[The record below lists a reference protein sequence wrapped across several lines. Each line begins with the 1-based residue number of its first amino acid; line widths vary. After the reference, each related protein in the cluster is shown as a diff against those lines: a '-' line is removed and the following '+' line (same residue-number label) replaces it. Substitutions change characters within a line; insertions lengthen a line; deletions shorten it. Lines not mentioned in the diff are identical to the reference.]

1 MKQRSDNKKTICFLN
16 SVRGEEL
23 YQAFYQIGLTDID
36 KLIGIKLILQ
46 AAFLKLTKGDKDAN

>member
-1 MKQRSDNKKTICFLN
+1 MKQKLDNKKTICFLN

-36 KLIGIKLILQ
+36 RLIGIKLILQ
-46 AAFLKLTKGDKDAN
+46 AVFLKLTKGDNNAN